1 MVTLIQSTEELIQQ
15 RQNEKLPVAFVPTM
29 GNLHQGHIS
38 LLERA
43 LTEYSVVY
51 FSIFVNPKQFGPNED
66 FNRYPRTLENDLKL
80 IRELAAGFPNSKV
93 IVYHPEN
100 PSEVFPKEHNQTISV
115 CGLSTDLEGKIRPGH
130 FDGVTTVV
138 YRLFEIVKPTASY
151 FGLKDYQQYMVIKQ
165 MVKDLAMP
173 IKIVGMP
180 IIRED
185 QGLALSSRNQ
195 YLSQEQKAGSLILF
209 NSLNQ
214 IKSVLG
220 HKKSQINAAH
230 ELIKTFL
237 QDKNWNYI
245 EMRDSETFST
255 DLTHSKN
262 ITILAVYQMGT
273 TRLLDNM
280 QVEVQ

>member
-1 MVTLIQSTEELIQQ
+1 MVTLIQSTAELIE
-15 RQNEKLPVAFVPTM
+15 RRKIETTPVAFVPTM

-38 LLERA
+38 LLEQA

-80 IRELAAGFPNSKV
+80 ISELAGRFPNSQV
-93 IVYHPEN
+93 IVYHPMD
-100 PSEVFPKEHNQTISV
+100 PTEVFPEGHNQTISV
-115 CGLSTDLEGKIRPGH
+115 SGLSTDLEGRIRPGH

-138 YRLFEIVKPTASY
+138 YRLFDIVKPTAAY
-151 FGLKDYQQYMVIKQ
+151 FGLKDYQQYVVIKQ
-165 MVKDLAMP
+165 MVNDLAMP
-173 IKIVGMP
+173 IRIVGMP
-180 IIRED
+180 IIREQ

-195 YLSQEQKAGSLILF
+195 YLDETQKKGSLILF
-209 NSLNQ
+209 NSLNE
-214 IKSVLG
+214 IKRVLD
-220 HKKSQINAAH
+220 HKKSNIDLAKDTISN
-230 ELIKTFL
+230 FL

-245 EMRDSETFST
+245 ELRDSDTFSS
-255 DLTHSKN
+255 DLTNSKN